1 MARIRAE
8 LDTIPTLTP
17 STRISWNTASIWAST
32 TSGSMFWMA
41 VTPVVFWAVTAV
53 ITLMP

>member
-1 MARIRAE
+1 MARITGAV
-8 LDTIPTLTP
+8 DTMPIFTP
-17 STRISWNTASIWAST
+17 STRMSENTASIWAST